1 MSVSVFDPELR
12 DLPDIIPVFPLTGVL
27 LLPGATLPLNIFEPR
42 YIAMIDATMANG
54 RLIGMVQP
62 KQPNPRDNAGGDD
75 FAGAGDAEFGDQDD
89 SEPVAAPAANT
100 NGPALYNTGCVG
112 RIVQFEETEDG
123 RYIIIIKG
131 LSRFRI
137 EKEMPLD
144 QGGFRQVKA
153 DWAPYAGDLEQL
165 ADNPSSLLDRDRLIP
180 SLRQYFDLHGLSADW
195 DAIERTPD
203 DRLVMTLCMIC
214 PFAPGEKQAL
224 LEAPDLSARADIMQ
238 ALIAMAAHENDDA
251 TAIRH

>member
-1 MSVSVFDPELR
+1 MSVSVFDPEFK
-12 DLPDIIPVFPLTGVL
+12 DLPEVIPVFPLTGVL

-42 YIAMIDATMANG
+42 YVAMIDAAMASG

-62 KQPNPRDNAGGDD
+62 QQPDEQDNRGGKPDGDD
-75 FAGAGDAEFGDQDD
+75 PDDASG
-89 SEPVAAPAANT
+89 SAAET
-100 NGPALYNTGCVG
+100 NGPALYNTGCLG

-123 RYIIIIKG
+123 RYIIVIKG

-137 EKEMPLD
+137 ENEMPTD
-144 QGGFRQVKA
+144 HGGFRKVRA
-153 DWAPYAGDLEQL
+153 DWTPFADDLEQL
-165 ADNPSSLLDRDRLIP
+165 ADDPSELLDRDRLIP
-180 SLRQYFDLHGLSADW
+180 SLRQYFELHGLSADW

-238 ALIAMAAHENDDA
+238 ALIDMAAHENDDA